1 MKRYLKKFSLASL
14 AMVFL
19 TGASFALAA
28 DTDSITIKLGMV
40 DPDGSNYHKGALGI
54 AEEVDKATNG
64 RVKIQVL
71 PGSQLGNERDMYE
84 GAQMGTIEMFV
95 SANAVMTNF
104 IPEMVVLDQPF
115 LFANAD
121 QAHRVIDGKLGAL
134 INQKTQAQGLR
145 VVGWMESG
153 FRNVFSSRPVANIGD
168 FSGLKI
174 RTMENKL
181 HMAAFNALGAIAT
194 PMASGE
200 VFTALQQKTIDAAEN
215 AIANVIA
222 NRYYEITKNITF
234 TNHVFVFMGVI
245 VSDKTWQR
253 IPADLRDKFTAA
265 VKAGCDRQRQ
275 MLVDANTA
283 AEKEL
288 RGMGVKFF
296 EIPPEQLAAKVA
308 PAIQPFAA
316 SMSKEWIDAINAD
329 KGK

>member
-1 MKRYLKKFSLASL
+1 MTLVMAL
-14 AMVFL
+14 L
-19 TGASFALAA
+19 TGASPAFAA
-28 DTDSITIKLGMV
+28 DTVTIKLGMV

-54 AEEVDKATNG
+54 AEEVEKATNG
-64 RVKIQVL
+64 RVKIQVF

-95 SANAVMTNF
+95 AANAVMTNF
-104 IPEMVVLDQPF
+104 IPEMIVLDQPF

-121 QAHRVIDGKLGAL
+121 QAHRVIDGKLGGL
-134 INQKTQAQGLR
+134 INQKIQAQGLR

-153 FRNVFSSRPVANIGD
+153 FRNVFSSRPVATIDD
-168 FSGLKI
+168 FKGLKI

-181 HMAAFNALGAIAT
+181 HMAAFNGLGAIAT

-245 VSDKTWQR
+245 ISDKTWQR
-253 IPADLRDKFTAA
+253 IPADLRDAFSAA
-265 VKAGCDRQRQ
+265 VKAGCNRQRQ
-275 MLVDANTA
+275 MLVDANMS

-296 EIPPEQLAAKVA
+296 EIPADQLAAKVA
-308 PAIQPFAA
+308 PAIQPFTAT
-316 SMSKEWIDAINAD
+316 MSREWLDAITAG

>member
-1 MKRYLKKFSLASL
+1 MKNCLKRLSLVL
-14 AMVFL
+14 AMMLL
-19 TGASFALAA
+19 TGVSPAFAA
-28 DTDSITIKLGMV
+28 DSMTIKLGMV
-40 DPDGSNYHKGALGI
+40 DPDGSNYHKGALAI

-64 RVKIQVL
+64 RVKIEVF

-95 SANAVMTNF
+95 AANAVMTNF
-104 IPEMVVLDQPF
+104 IPEMIVLDQPF

-121 QAHRVIDGKLGAL
+121 QAHRVIDGKLGNL
-134 INQKTQAQGLR
+134 INQKILAQGLR
-145 VVGWMESG
+145 VAGWMESG
-153 FRNVFSSRPVANIGD
+153 FRNVFSSRPVATIDD
-168 FSGLKI
+168 FKGLKI

-181 HMAAFNALGAIAT
+181 HMAAFNGLGAIAT

-253 IPADLRDKFTAA
+253 IPADLREAFAAA

-275 MLVDANTA
+275 LLVEANTA
-283 AEKEL
+283 AEKDL

-296 EIPPEQLAAKVA
+296 EIPQEQLAAKVE
-308 PAIQPFAA
+308 PAIRPFAA
-316 SMSKEWIDAINAD
+316 SMPKEWLDAISAD

>member
-1 MKRYLKKFSLASL
+1 MKSCLRRFLLAL
-14 AMVFL
+14 AMAFL
-19 TGASFALAA
+19 TGASPAFAA
-28 DTDSITIKLGMV
+28 DGGSITIKLGMV

-64 RVKIQVL
+64 RVKIEVF

-95 SANAVMTNF
+95 TANAVMTNF
-104 IPEMVVLDQPF
+104 IPEMIVLDQPF

-121 QAHRVIDGKLGAL
+121 QAHRVIDGKLGDL
-134 INQKTQAQGLR
+134 VNQKIQAQGLR

-153 FRNVFSSRPVANIGD
+153 FRNVFSSRPVATLDD
-168 FSGLKI
+168 FKGLKI

-181 HMAAFNALGAIAT
+181 HMAAFNGLGAIAT

-215 AIANVIA
+215 AISNVIA

-253 IPADLRDKFTAA
+253 IPADLRDTFMVA
-265 VKAGCDRQRQ
+265 VKTGCDRQRQ
-275 MLVDANTA
+275 LLVEANTA

-296 EIPPEQLAAKVA
+296 EIPQEQLAAKVES
-308 PAIQPFAA
+308 AIQPFTT